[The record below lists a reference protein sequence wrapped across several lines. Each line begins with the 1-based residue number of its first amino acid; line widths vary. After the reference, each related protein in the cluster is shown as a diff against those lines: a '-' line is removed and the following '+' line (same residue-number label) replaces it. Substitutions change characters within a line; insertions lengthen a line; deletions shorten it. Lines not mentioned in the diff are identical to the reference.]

1 MAVQRQSTLMYEILD
16 FLAST
21 PTPEQIIDFKPSAQ
35 LVERSRY
42 LLEQNRNGMLTS
54 DEREELDEFGRM
66 NHFMG
71 MLKIRARQK
80 VNTV

>member
-80 VNTV
+80 VHTV